1 METSISYTDHD
12 RAFVSTD
19 EPKWHRAL
27 RAYADEYPDQVIIKY
42 HPETNDGNMIATV
55 PVKWIKIKPPKR
67 VNISEEKRAA
77 LSELMR
83 IRNTKSGE
91 IPGTEA
97 NDGEEDDE

>member
-55 PVKWIKIKPPKR
+55 PVKWVKIKPPKR
-67 VNISEEKRAA
+67 VNISDEQRAI
-77 LSELMR
+77 LSEKMR
-83 IRNTKSGE
+83 IMNSKPGE
-91 IPGTEA
+91 IPDSEIDEG
-97 NDGEEDDE
+97 EDDEA